1 MSLPYVIEFDYVVGF
16 TSWVLHQTVYTNSSG
31 FYSFSQSSNPSVE
44 WYIQYDAPTPIT
56 VHQTSDLSTI
66 GNIVLGSTTK
76 KSLHWNMFD
85 VNNDGKITVSDAY
98 YVSGKKNGIF
108 TNWIGSQKS
117 ALYTVAQFNALNSG
131 TTNLKATYPGVS
143 SFTISTPV
151 SGGSTN
157 YYLIAPGY
165 AGQVTY

>member
-1 MSLPYVIEFDYVVGF
+1 
-16 TSWVLHQTVYTNSSG
+16 
-31 FYSFSQSSNPSVE
+31 
-44 WYIQYDAPTPIT
+44 
-56 VHQTSDLSTI
+56 
-66 GNIVLGSTTK
+66 
-76 KSLHWNMFD
+76 MFD
-85 VNNDGKITVSDAY
+85 VNNDGNITISDAY

-108 TNWIGSQKS
+108 ASWIGSQSS
-117 ALYTVAQFNALNSG
+117 ALYTPAQFNILNTG

-151 SGGSTN
+151 NGGSAN